1 MTTGDR
7 TMTTGDRTMTTGDR
21 TMTTGAHCC
30 AQSTLS
36 YLCCTTA
43 TSVALLRPLA
53 MFCDVT
59 AAVLACMPLEMALGL
74 SCVLERGS
82 GAAMGRE
89 PCAAWDGAGAPF

>member
-1 MTTGDR
+1 MTTG
-7 TMTTGDRTMTTGDR
+7 GR

-59 AAVLACMPLEMALGL
+59 VAVLGCMPLEMALGL
-74 SCVLERGS
+74 SNGRYRGS
-82 GAAMGRE
+82 GVAMGRE
-89 PCAAWDGAGAPF
+89 PCAAWDSAGGTFLIS